1 MSIIDQ
7 EEVIKVA
14 HLARLAI
21 TEDKVAEYTDNLSH
35 ILAMVEQM
43 NEADVE
49 GVEPL
54 ANPLDNTLRLRPDIA
69 NPDID
74 RAALQSVAPRVEAGL
89 YLVPQ
94 VIE

>member
-21 TEDKVAEYTDNLSH
+21 TADKVSEYTENLSH
-35 ILAMVEQM
+35 ILAMVKQM
-43 NEADVE
+43 NEADVD

-69 NPDID
+69 NSDID
-74 RAALQSVAPRVEAGL
+74 REALQAVAPNTAAGL

>member
-1 MSIIDQ
+1 MPIIEK

-21 TEDKVAEYTDNLSH
+21 SDDQVEAYTQNLSQ
-35 ILAMVEQM
+35 ILEMVEQM

-54 ANPLDNTLRLRPDIA
+54 ANPLDSTLRLRPDIA

-74 RAALQSVAPRVEAGL
+74 REAFQAVAPSTEKGF
-89 YLVPQ
+89 YLVPR

>member
-21 TEDKVAEYTDNLSH
+21 TADQVSTYTDNLSH

-43 NEADVE
+43 NTVDVD

-54 ANPLDNTLRLRPDIA
+54 ANPLDSTLRLRPDIA

-74 RAALQSVAPRVEAGL
+74 REAFQAVAPSTEQGL